1 MSFVTEAALFRLTN
15 YCDEPPTIIPASIV
29 SMNGQGSL
37 WVTTT
42 DGTNNA
48 IVWVV
53 GAAGDQR
60 LHGYNGDTGA
70 VIYADCGA

>member
-1 MSFVTEAALFRLTN
+1 
-15 YCDEPPTIIPASIV
+15 
-29 SMNGQGSL
+29 MNGQGSL